1 MINNK
6 IKVTFTCD
14 DLMDLRRLTK
24 ADDMAYFIFDL
35 VYNFDSEKDSIKDLL
50 NEYDINIDDLT
61 E

>member
-35 VYNFDSEKDSIKDLL
+35 VHNFDSEKDSIKDLL